1 MPFVF
6 NLEPLLLCITAG
18 YVCTNQSNHR
28 SRFILVLQKAGPF
41 IFLPFF
47 VLTGASLDLV
57 VFAKSFGFAAIIALV
72 RAASIFIGSF
82 TGGALAG
89 QSPQHNK
96 LMWMTLLTQ
105 AGVSLGLASEVGAT
119 HKGWGRQFQATII
132 SIVLLNQLAGPILFK
147 IALRRVGEAGKA
159 PAEGAFDED
168 AEIPSAIVIGSS
180 PAALSLAVNLL
191 KRRWNVT
198 VLADTKVEALAIEN
212 GVRAFAQ
219 KDREANEMEADEIH
233 AVVIKN
239 VIVKPADKLLQWF
252 NRFQD
257 TLAGDHLQAVELHDD
272 DDDAAS
278 PAAASGDLGQ
288 AADSSPPVSTDS
300 GTAAIDAGLSGRDGG
315 AVEHKAAEIAAAEQ
329 KKHAGEKTKHEEHH
343 EYQWLLEEH
352 FKAVWLES
360 LSPDAAPSAPPAAD
374 AGADAAPMTND
385 VSIEMQPVEACV
397 ERTLVRDIR
406 LGKIIEKTDRTLHVV
421 VTASPSDAANLADLS
436 VITHIIRAAP
446 ASSFLHSVRL
456 MSLCANVA
464 NADVYESQ
472 GATALHEF
480 SLASA
485 AAAALALSSVGKSS
499 TIVGPTAGSTRSF
512 LN

>member
-57 VFAKSFGFAAIIALV
+57 VFAKSFGFAAIIAVV
-72 RAASIFIGSF
+72 RAVSIFIGSF
-82 TGGALAG
+82 TGGTLAG
-89 QSPQHNK
+89 QSPQHNR

-132 SIVLLNQLAGPILFK
+132 SIVLINQLAGPILFK

-159 PAEGAFDED
+159 PAEGAYDED

-180 PAALSLAVNLL
+180 PAALSLAINLL

-198 VLADTKVEALAIEN
+198 VLTDTKVEALAVEN

-219 KDREANEMEADEIH
+219 KDREANELEADEIH

-239 VIVKPADKLLQWF
+239 VIVKPADKLRQWF

-257 TLAGDHLQAVELHDD
+257 TLAGDHLQLVELDEED
-272 DDDAAS
+272 EGAS
-278 PAAASGDLGQ
+278 PAAASADVVQ
-288 AADSSPPVSTDS
+288 AADSTSPVSSDS
-300 GTAAIDAGLSGRDGG
+300 GPAAVAAGGSGGDGG
-315 AVEHKAAEIAAAEQ
+315 AVEHKAAQSAAAEQ
-329 KKHAGEKTKHEEHH
+329 VKHAEEKKKHEEHH

-360 LSPDAAPSAPPAAD
+360 AAPDAASSAQSAAD
-374 AGADAAPMTND
+374 ASPHAAPVTND
-385 VSIEMQPVEACV
+385 VSIEMQPVEADV

-406 LGKIIEKTDRTLHVV
+406 LGKIIEKTDRTLHVI

-446 ASSFLHSVRL
+446 ANSFLHSVRL
-456 MSLCANVA
+456 MSLCSNVA

-485 AAAALALSSVGKSS
+485 AAAALALGSVGKAS
-499 TIVGPTAGSTRSF
+499 TIVGPTAGSVRSF